1 MRNRGFS
8 LVELSVVVLIIGIV
22 LTMGLGALNASRE
35 GQSSSTTT
43 QKQTALKEA
52 LISYLRRNLRLPCP
66 DTDFTAP
73 DGAENRTT
81 AGDPTTACSAA
92 FGLVPYVTLGL
103 AQDMTQDGWGYFF
116 SYHVSNNAA
125 ANTDWTRT
133 ANLRSGNTGV
143 ITVNDRNG
151 ATVTAIGTSVVAVIV
166 SHGRNGFGAYAT
178 GGTRN
183 TLPAVGTDE
192 RDNTD
197 TNTTYLKRTATTDDA
212 ATGGAFDD
220 ITMFVT
226 ADDLLG
232 PLFKDGTLKPPAA
245 VVQEAF
251 LKIKNAMVGYAMGS
265 NTSYGNSTC
274 MSSSSS
280 PKCRLL
286 VAADTSN
293 GWQDSG
299 LTSGV
304 VPYFDLGLTL
314 SDATDPWGTK
324 YAYSVPAAL
333 ITNSSLYG
341 ISSSLPS
348 ASTIVITLTSYGPDR
363 AAGGGDDISVS
374 YSAAEIRAL
383 LAGLIP

>member
-73 DGAENRTT
+73 DGVENRTT
-81 AGDPTTACSAA
+81 PGNPATACSAA
-92 FGLVPYVTLGL
+92 FGLIPYVTLGV

-125 ANTDWTRT
+125 ANTDWTLT
-133 ANLRSGNTGV
+133 ASMRSGNTGV

-151 ATVTAIGTSVVAVIV
+151 ATVTATGAGVVAVIV
-166 SHGRNGFGAYAT
+166 SHGKNGFGAYAA

-197 TNTTYLKRTATTDDA
+197 TNTTYFKRTGTTDDA

-220 ITMFVT
+220 IVMYVT

-245 VVQEAF
+245 GVQEAL
-251 LKIKNAMVGYAMGS
+251 LKIKNAMIGYGMASLSIFG
-265 NTSYGNSTC
+265 TSTC
-274 MSSSSS
+274 ASAG
-280 PKCRLL
+280 PTPRCRLL
-286 VAADTSN
+286 VAGDTFASSD
-293 GWQDSG
+293 GVQDAG
-299 LTSGV
+299 TTSGV
-304 VPYFDLGLTL
+304 VPYSSLGLSL
-314 SDATDPWGTK
+314 SDATDPWGVR
-324 YAYSVPAAL
+324 YAYSV
-333 ITNSSLYG
+333 TSSLLNQG
-341 ISSSLPS
+341 ISSAFPT
-348 ASTIVITLTSYGPDR
+348 STTVAFTLSSYGPDR
-363 AAGGGDDISVS
+363 VAGGGDDISISFSV
-374 YSAAEIRAL
+374 AEIRPL
-383 LAGLIP
+383 FAGLIP